1 MTASFQSSF
10 LSYEYKSGNK
20 NRSRR
25 YQHSQNFY
33 QASITDFEG
42 DEYDFDVM
50 ADSYEEAA
58 AQLEVLAADAGIQVY
73 NMNIYLLG

>member
-1 MTASFQSSF
+1 MTASVQTSVLFSNG
-10 LSYEYKSGNK
+10 EYGYK

-25 YQHSQNFY
+25 IESSENFY
-33 QASITDFEG
+33 QATITDFEG
-42 DEYDFDVM
+42 DEYEYDVM

-58 AQLEVLAADAGIQVY
+58 AQLEAMAADAGIQVY